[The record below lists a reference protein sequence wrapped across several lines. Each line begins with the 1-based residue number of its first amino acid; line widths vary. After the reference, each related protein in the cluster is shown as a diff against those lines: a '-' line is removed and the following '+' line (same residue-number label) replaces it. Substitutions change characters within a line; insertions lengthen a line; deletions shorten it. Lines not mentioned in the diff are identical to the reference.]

1 MGAVITVI
9 VLATILGVLVVAFLA
24 FYVYS
29 RTPEWGESD
38 LRRSV
43 LHMLVVIGPMLGM
56 RYHEPHHEVPVIS
69 TPGPEHEVV
78 PTRSLDGQ
86 DDDPIPG

>member
-1 MGAVITVI
+1 MVTAI
-9 VLATILGVLVVAFLA
+9 VLATILGVLVVGFLA

-69 TPGPEHEVV
+69 SPGPAYEVL
-78 PTRSLDGQ
+78 PTRSVDVQ
-86 DDDPIPG
+86 DDDPTPG

>member
-1 MGAVITVI
+1 VITVI
-9 VLATILGVLVVAFLA
+9 VLATILGLLVAGFLA

-69 TPGPEHEVV
+69 TPGPQHELL
-78 PTRSLDGQ
+78 PGRDEPAH
-86 DDDPIPG
+86 DDEAG

>member
-1 MGAVITVI
+1 MI
-9 VLATILGVLVVAFLA
+9 VLATILGLLVAGFLA

-69 TPGPEHEVV
+69 TPGPDHEVL
-78 PTRSLDGQ
+78 PTRGGDDQ
-86 DDDPIPG
+86 DDAQTPR